1 MNLANKWFIGAI
13 SSTLIASVS
22 LWEGTRYYAYH
33 DIVGVPTVCQGYT
46 GPGIV
51 FGRKY
56 SAEECKAFLMKE
68 IQTHAKGMLE
78 CVTVPLTE
86 NQFNAFTLFTY
97 NVGVNAFCKA
107 SLTKKLN
114 NGDIVGACNGLMA
127 WVYADGYVVEGLR
140 NRRAFER
147 EMCLRD
153 VNGH

>member
-68 IQTHAKGMLE
+68 IQIHAKGMLE

-97 NVGVNAFCKA
+97 NIGVNGFCQA

-114 NGDIVGACNGLMA
+114 NGDIVGACDGLMA
-127 WVYADGYVVEGLR
+127 WVYADGKVVEGLR

-153 VNGH
+153 VVRR

>member
-46 GPGIV
+46 GPNIV

-56 SAEECKAFLMKE
+56 SAEECKAFLMQE

-97 NVGVNAFCKA
+97 NIGVNGFCKA

-114 NGDIVGACNGLMA
+114 NGDIVGACDGLMA
-127 WVYADGYVVEGLR
+127 WVYADGKVVEGLR

-153 VNGH
+153 VVRR

>member
-1 MNLANKWFIGAI
+1 MHPANRWLLAAI
-13 SSTLIASVS
+13 TPVLLTSVS

-46 GPGIV
+46 GPGII

-56 SAEECKAFLMKE
+56 SAEECKTFLIKE
-68 IQTHAKGMLE
+68 IKTHAEGMLN
-78 CVTVPLTE
+78 CVKVPLTQ

-97 NVGVNAFCKA
+97 NVGVNAFCNA

-127 WVYADGYVVEGLR
+127 WVYADGYVVKGLQ
-140 NRRAFER
+140 NRREFER

-153 VNGH
+153 VR